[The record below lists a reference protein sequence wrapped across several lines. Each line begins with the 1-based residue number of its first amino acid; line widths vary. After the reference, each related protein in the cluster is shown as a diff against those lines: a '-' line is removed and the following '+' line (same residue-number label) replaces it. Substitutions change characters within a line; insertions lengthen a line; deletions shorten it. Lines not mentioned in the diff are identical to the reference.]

1 MHHISAAAGD
11 ESAEGRF
18 TAVGRGVTAALL
30 AELEPLFAYVL
41 PDGAPHRPTDAE
53 LRSLPQAFMY
63 AALSDGSRVVGRT
76 APARG
81 ESSAPVRFHTHA
93 VHIPVGVPLPGDRLP
108 VEAWRSPHWA
118 TVTPAGGASLSDPLG
133 ALPPGPAPVRE
144 GLDDFAVSRGPW
156 LAAVL
161 SDLRRASEEAVPA
174 GGPVVL
180 VERRS
185 ADVARWL
192 GLAAV
197 ALPRESAERL
207 TFTTY
212 TRRPGS
218 SALRVVGVAPE
229 DAAAAREAG
238 LRVHVCADRPPV
250 EATGDVWARTA
261 ARVWRSRAPELFQE
275 ALGLPGDPFAAGPLA
290 VVALCAGVGLGSEE
304 RAAAAAWAA
313 ERPYALD
320 AKRTGQLVEALTSPG
335 IDDRTG
341 SEFDAVGRL
350 FGALDGRCPASVTA
364 PLAAMLVTEAV
375 RGGNGSLE
383 LPRRDAFVGPEG
395 EAIAGVL
402 GPEILTELESGAG
415 GSRPVAR
422 TVQLLRVARLLGM
435 NTRDLLP
442 DVATRLAPALLRET
456 EAETEGPEGPEGY
469 AGPGRPEAAAEAAA
483 GPLRAAGTPGLTG
496 SREAPGTPGAPGPSG
511 APGTPGTPGPS
522 GAPRTP
528 GAAGTPAAPRPS
540 GTAGSPVA
548 PAFAPA
554 LLELLDEQF
563 DVRTALLGALDRIAP
578 EDPGAVARFLERVAL
593 PFTGTQ
599 ALPHLRMCAEAPGA
613 MTTLGR
619 DRTALWHRI
628 LRAAGLSPFAEPLV
642 LRTAAGLVWEDRA
655 PTVEEARLLLEA
667 ATSDAHRAAGTWSR
681 LADAALGAPADAEE
695 AEALAHDLL
704 RAFPQEIQGR
714 ERAALQLLALCRD
727 LRTGAPEPGWADR
740 VRTLRDRAA
749 PLEPPVQER
758 AFTALA
764 ERLLAPDRPGAE
776 LYAFVRSDDTDLI
789 AAYDRA
795 ARTEPTRARL
805 RTQPA
810 YAADCFTVWTAHPHV
825 GPAWTTTAAALLEEV
840 LRPAVRSM
848 SAELVAEVEETVGR
862 TGSSGR
868 ANAFR
873 DWNRSR
879 TLGRLGRRIVGRVRR
894 G

>member
-1 MHHISAAAGD
+1 MHHISAAPGD
-11 ESAEGRF
+11 AEAAGRF
-18 TAVGRGVTAALL
+18 TAVGPGVSAALL
-30 AELEPLFAYVL
+30 AELEPLIGYAL
-41 PDGAPHRPTDAE
+41 PEGVPHRPADAE
-53 LRSLPQAFMY
+53 LRSLPQAFTY
-63 AALSDGSRVVGRT
+63 ALLSDGSRVVGRT

-81 ESSAPVRFHTHA
+81 DGTAPVRFHTHA
-93 VHIPVGVPLPGDRLP
+93 VHLPPGVPLPGDRLA
-108 VEAWRSPHWA
+108 VEAWRSPLWVSA
-118 TVTPAGGASLSDPLG
+118 TPVGGGPLSDPL
-133 ALPPGPAPVRE
+133 ALLPPGPAPVRE

-161 SDLRRASEEAVPA
+161 ADLRRASDQEAPA

-180 VERRS
+180 VEKQN

-197 ALPRESAERL
+197 TLPRESVERL

-212 TRRPGS
+212 TRAPGS
-218 SALRVVGVAPE
+218 SPLRVVGAPPE

-250 EATGDVWARTA
+250 DGTADAWARTA

-275 ALGLPGDPFAAGPLA
+275 ARELPGDPFAAGPLA
-290 VVALCAGVGLGSEE
+290 VIALCAGVALGPEE
-304 RAAAAAWAA
+304 RAAAAGWAA

-350 FGALDGRCPASVTA
+350 FGALDGRCTASVTA
-364 PLAAMLVTEAV
+364 PLAVMLVTEAV

-383 LPRRDAFVGPEG
+383 LPRRDAFVGPDG

-402 GPEILTELESGAG
+402 APEILTELESGAG
-415 GSRPVAR
+415 GARPVAR
-422 TVQLLRVARLLGM
+422 TVQLLRVARLLGV
-435 NTRDLLP
+435 NGTEVLP
-442 DVATRLAPALLRET
+442 EAVERLARTILT
-456 EAETEGPEGPEGY
+456 EADGSEG
-469 AGPGRPEAAAEAAA
+469 
-483 GPLRAAGTPGLTG
+483 
-496 SREAPGTPGAPGPSG
+496 
-511 APGTPGTPGPS
+511 
-522 GAPRTP
+522 
-528 GAAGTPAAPRPS
+528 
-540 GTAGSPVA
+540 A

-619 DRTALWHRI
+619 DRTAVWHRV

-642 LRTAAGLVWEDRA
+642 LRTAVGLVWEDRA

-667 ATSDAHRAAGTWSR
+667 ATSDAHRAAGTWAR
-681 LADAALGAPADAEE
+681 LVDAALGAPADSEDGT
-695 AEALAHDLL
+695 ALAHDLL
-704 RAFPQEIQGR
+704 RAFPQEIGGR
-714 ERAALQLLALCRD
+714 ERAALQLLELCRD
-727 LRTGAPEPGWADR
+727 LRTGAPEPGWTEQ

-749 PLEPPVQER
+749 PLEPAVQER
-758 AFTALA
+758 AFTALV

-776 LYAFVRSDDTDLI
+776 LYAFVRSDDADLI

-795 ARTEPTRARL
+795 ARTEPTRTRL
-805 RTQPA
+805 RTHPA
-810 YAADCFTVWTAHPHV
+810 YAADCFTNWTAHPHA
-825 GPAWTTTAAALLEEV
+825 GTAWTTTAAALLDEV
-840 LRPAVRSM
+840 LRPAVRGM
-848 SAELVAEVEETVGR
+848 TAEAVAEVEETVGR

-879 TLGRLGRRIVGRVRR
+879 ALGRLGRRIAGRVRR

>member
-1 MHHISAAAGD
+1 MSLAQVHHISAAAGD

-18 TAVGRGVTAALL
+18 TAVGHGVTAALL

-53 LRSLPQAFMY
+53 LRSLPQAFTY
-63 AALSDGSRVVGRT
+63 AVLSDGSRAVGRT

-81 ESSAPVRFHTHA
+81 EASAPVRFHTHA
-93 VHIPVGVPLPGDRLP
+93 VHIPVGVPLPGGRLP

-118 TVTPAGGASLSDPLG
+118 TVTPPGGAAPSDPLG
-133 ALPPGPAPVRE
+133 TLPPGPAPVRE

-161 SDLRRASEEAVPA
+161 ADLRRAGEEAPA

-192 GLAAV
+192 ALAAI

-218 SALRVVGVAPE
+218 SPLRVAGVAPE

-250 EATGDVWARTA
+250 EATEDIWARTA

-275 ALGLPGDPFAAGPLA
+275 ARGLPGDPFAAGPLA

-320 AKRTGQLVEALTSPG
+320 AKRVGRLVEALTSPG

-383 LPRRDAFVGPEG
+383 LPRPDAFVGPEG

-402 GPEILTELESGAG
+402 GPEILTELESAAG
-415 GSRPVAR
+415 GLRPVAR
-422 TVQLLRVARLLGM
+422 TVQLLRVARLLGL

-442 DVATRLAPALLRET
+442 GVTTRLAPALLREAGA
-456 EAETEGPEGPEGY
+456 EAERAGGSGTAGGPEGAEGTAGSPETPATPGT
-469 AGPGRPEAAAEAAA
+469 AGTTGTPATPGAAASPEAT
-483 GPLRAAGTPGLTG
+483 GLSGTPI
-496 SREAPGTPGAPGPSG
+496 PPGAPGPSV
-511 APGTPGTPGPS
+511 
-522 GAPRTP
+522 
-528 GAAGTPAAPRPS
+528 
-540 GTAGSPVA
+540 TAGSPAV

-578 EDPGAVARFLERVAL
+578 EDPGAVARLLERVAL

-695 AEALAHDLL
+695 AETLAHDLL
-704 RAFPQEIQGR
+704 RAFPQEIGGR

-758 AFTALA
+758 ASISLA

-795 ARTEPTRARL
+795 ARTEPTRTRL
-805 RTQPA
+805 RTRPA
-810 YAADCFTVWTAHPHV
+810 YAADCFTVWTAHPHA
-825 GPAWTTTAAALLEEV
+825 GPAWTATAAALLEEV

-848 SAELVAEVEETVGR
+848 GAELVAEVEETVGR

-879 TLGRLGRRIVGRVRR
+879 ALGRLGRRIVGRVRR

>member
-1 MHHISAAAGD
+1 MSLAQVHHISAAPGD
-11 ESAEGRF
+11 EEAAGRF
-18 TAVGRGVTAALL
+18 TAVGPGVSAALL
-30 AELEPLFAYVL
+30 AELEPLIGYAL
-41 PDGAPHRPTDAE
+41 PDGASHRPADAE
-53 LRSLPQAFMY
+53 LRSLPQAFTY
-63 AALSDGSRVVGRT
+63 AVLSDGSRVVGRT

-81 ESSAPVRFHTHA
+81 DGTAPVRFHTHA
-93 VHIPVGVPLPGDRLP
+93 VHLPPGVPLPGDRLP
-108 VEAWRSPHWA
+108 VEAWRSPHWVSA
-118 TVTPAGGASLSDPLG
+118 TPVGGGALSDPLG
-133 ALPPGPAPVRE
+133 LLPPGPAPVRE

-161 SDLRRASEEAVPA
+161 ADLRRASEEEAPA

-180 VERRS
+180 VERQS

-197 ALPRESAERL
+197 TLPRESVERL

-218 SALRVVGVAPE
+218 SALRVVGAPPE

-250 EATGDVWARTA
+250 DGTADAWARTV
-261 ARVWRSRAPELFQE
+261 ARVWRSRAPELFEE
-275 ALGLPGDPFAAGPLA
+275 ARGLPGDPFAAGPLA
-290 VVALCAGVGLGSEE
+290 VIALCAGVALGPEE
-304 RAAAAAWAA
+304 RAAAAGWAA

-415 GSRPVAR
+415 GGRPVAR
-422 TVQLLRVARLLGM
+422 TVQLLRVARLLGV
-435 NTRDLLP
+435 NGTEVLP
-442 DVATRLAPALLRET
+442 EVVARLARTILT
-456 EAETEGPEGPEGY
+456 EADGSEG
-469 AGPGRPEAAAEAAA
+469 
-483 GPLRAAGTPGLTG
+483 T
-496 SREAPGTPGAPGPSG
+496 
-511 APGTPGTPGPS
+511 
-522 GAPRTP
+522 
-528 GAAGTPAAPRPS
+528 
-540 GTAGSPVA
+540 

-578 EDPGAVARFLERVAL
+578 EDPGAVARFLEWVAL

-619 DRTALWHRI
+619 DRSAVWHRV

-642 LRTAAGLVWEDRA
+642 LRTAVGLVWEDRA

-667 ATSDAHRAAGTWSR
+667 ATSDAHRAAGTWAR
-681 LADAALGAPADAEE
+681 LVDAALGAPADTEDGT
-695 AEALAHDLL
+695 ALAHDLL
-704 RAFPQEIQGR
+704 RAFPQEIGGR
-714 ERAALQLLALCRD
+714 ERAALQLLELCRD
-727 LRTGAPEPGWADR
+727 LRSGAPEPGWTEQ
-740 VRTLRDRAA
+740 VRTLRDRSA
-749 PLEPPVQER
+749 PLEPAIQER
-758 AFTALA
+758 AFTALT

-776 LYAFVRSDDTDLI
+776 LYAFVRSDDADLI

-795 ARTEPTRARL
+795 ARTEPTRTRL
-805 RTQPA
+805 RTHPA
-810 YAADCFTVWTAHPHV
+810 YAADCFTNWTAHPHA
-825 GPAWTTTAAALLEEV
+825 GTAWTTTAAALLDEV
-840 LRPAVRSM
+840 LRPAVRGM
-848 SAELVAEVEETVGR
+848 TAEAVAEVEETVGR

-879 TLGRLGRRIVGRVRR
+879 ALGRLGRRIAGRVRR

>member
-1 MHHISAAAGD
+1 MHHISAAPGGEGA
-11 ESAEGRF
+11 AGRF
-18 TAVGRGVTAALL
+18 TAVGRGVTGALL
-30 AELEPLFAYVL
+30 AEIEPLVGYAL
-41 PDGAPHRPTDAE
+41 PDGVPHRPADAE
-53 LRSLPQAFMY
+53 LRSLPQAFTY
-63 AALSDGSRVVGRT
+63 AVLSDGSRLVGRT

-81 ESSAPVRFHTHA
+81 AGPAPVRFHTHA
-93 VHIPVGVPLPGDRLP
+93 VHLPPGVPLPGDRLP
-108 VEAWRSPHWA
+108 VEAWRSPHWVSA
-118 TVTPAGGASLSDPLG
+118 TPAGGAAPDPLG
-133 ALPPGPAPVRE
+133 TLPPGPAPVRE

-156 LAAVL
+156 LATVL
-161 SDLRRASEEAVPA
+161 TDLRRASEEEAPA
-174 GGPVVL
+174 DGPVVL
-180 VERRS
+180 VEKQS

-197 ALPRESAERL
+197 TLSRESVERL

-218 SALRVVGVAPE
+218 SALRVVGALPE

-238 LRVHVCADRPPV
+238 LRVHECADRPPV
-250 EATGDVWARTA
+250 DGAPDAWARTA
-261 ARVWRSRAPELFQE
+261 ARVWRSRAPELFQKARE
-275 ALGLPGDPFAAGPLA
+275 LPGDPFAAGPLA
-290 VVALCAGVGLGSEE
+290 VIALCAGVTLGPEE
-304 RAAAAAWAA
+304 RAAAAGWAA

-350 FGALDGRCPASVTA
+350 FGALDGRCPTPVTA

-383 LPRRDAFVGPEG
+383 LPRRDAFAGPDG

-402 GPEILTELESGAG
+402 GPEILAELESGAG
-415 GSRPVAR
+415 GARPVAR
-422 TVQLLRVARLLGM
+422 TVQLLRVARLLGV
-435 NTRDLLP
+435 NGTEVLP
-442 DVATRLAPALLRET
+442 EVVDRLARTILT
-456 EAETEGPEGPEGY
+456 EADGSEG
-469 AGPGRPEAAAEAAA
+469 
-483 GPLRAAGTPGLTG
+483 
-496 SREAPGTPGAPGPSG
+496 
-511 APGTPGTPGPS
+511 
-522 GAPRTP
+522 
-528 GAAGTPAAPRPS
+528 
-540 GTAGSPVA
+540 A

-619 DRTALWHRI
+619 DRTAIWHRV

-655 PTVEEARLLLEA
+655 PTLEEARLLLDA
-667 ATSDAHRAAGTWSR
+667 ATSDAHRAAGTWAR
-681 LADAALGAPADAEE
+681 LVDAALGAPADAEE
-695 AEALAHDLL
+695 ATTLAHDLL
-704 RAFPQEIQGR
+704 RAFPQEIGGR
-714 ERAALQLLALCRD
+714 QRAALQLLELCRD
-727 LRTGAPEPGWADR
+727 LRTGAPEPGWTEQ

-749 PLEPPVQER
+749 PLEPAVQER
-758 AFTALA
+758 AFTALV

-776 LYAFVRSDDTDLI
+776 LYAFVRSDDAELI

-795 ARTEPTRARL
+795 ARSEPTRARL
-805 RTQPA
+805 RTHPA
-810 YAADCFTVWTAHPHV
+810 YAADCFTHWTAHPHA
-825 GPAWTTTAAALLEEV
+825 GTAWTTTAAALLDEV
-840 LRPAVRSM
+840 LRPAVRGM
-848 SAELVAEVEETVGR
+848 TAEAVAEVEETVGR

-879 TLGRLGRRIVGRVRR
+879 ALGRLGRRIAGRVRR

>member
-1 MHHISAAAGD
+1 MSLAQVHHISAAAGD

-53 LRSLPQAFMY
+53 LRSLPQAFTY
-63 AALSDGSRVVGRT
+63 AVLSDGSRVVGRT

-93 VHIPVGVPLPGDRLP
+93 VHIPAGVPLPGDRLP
-108 VEAWRSPHWA
+108 VEAWRSAHWA

-161 SDLRRASEEAVPA
+161 ADLRRASEEPPPA

-212 TRRPGS
+212 TRQPGS

-250 EATGDVWARTA
+250 GATGDVWARTA
-261 ARVWRSRAPELFQE
+261 ARVWRNRVPELFQE
-275 ALGLPGDPFAAGPLA
+275 ARGLPGDPFAAGPLA
-290 VVALCAGVGLGSEE
+290 VLALCAGVGLGSEE
-304 RAAAAAWAA
+304 RAAAAGWAA

-320 AKRTGQLVEALTSPG
+320 AKRVGQLVEALTSPG

-341 SEFDAVGRL
+341 PEFDAVGRL

-435 NTRDLLP
+435 NTRELLP

-456 EAETEGPEGPEGY
+456 ERPED
-469 AGPGRPEAAAEAAA
+469 AGPGRPEEATEAAA

-496 SREAPGTPGAPGPSG
+496 SRGAPGTPGAPGPSG
-511 APGTPGTPGPS
+511 AVRAPGS
-522 GAPRTP
+522 
-528 GAAGTPAAPRPS
+528 AGTPAAPRPS
-540 GTAGSPVA
+540 GTAGSPAA

-619 DRTALWHRI
+619 DRTALWHRV

-667 ATSDAHRAAGTWSR
+667 ATSDAHRAAGTWAR

-704 RAFPQEIQGR
+704 RAFPQEIGGR

-740 VRTLRDRAA
+740 IRTLRDRAD
-749 PLEPPVQER
+749 PIEPPVQER

-795 ARTEPTRARL
+795 ARTEPTRTRL

-825 GPAWTTTAAALLEEV
+825 GPAWTATAAALLEEV

-848 SAELVAEVEETVGR
+848 AAELVAEVEETVGR

-879 TLGRLGRRIVGRVRR
+879 ALGRLGRRIVGRVRR

>member
-30 AELEPLFAYVL
+30 AELEPLFAYAL

-53 LRSLPQAFMY
+53 LRSLPQAFTY
-63 AALSDGSRVVGRT
+63 AVLSDGSRVVGRT

-161 SDLRRASEEAVPA
+161 ADLRRASEEPPPA

-180 VERRS
+180 LERRS

-250 EATGDVWARTA
+250 DGTGDVWARTA

-275 ALGLPGDPFAAGPLA
+275 ARGLPGDPFAAGPLA

-350 FGALDGRCPASVTA
+350 FGALDGRCPAPVTA

-435 NTRDLLP
+435 NTRELLP

-456 EAETEGPEGPEGY
+456 KAETEGPEGPEGY
-469 AGPGRPEAAAEAAA
+469 AGPGRPEE
-483 GPLRAAGTPGLTG
+483 
-496 SREAPGTPGAPGPSG
+496 APGPSG
-511 APGTPGTPGPS
+511 ASKP
-522 GAPRTP
+522 
-528 GAAGTPAAPRPS
+528 PA
-540 GTAGSPVA
+540 A

-619 DRTALWHRI
+619 DRTALWHRV

-681 LADAALGAPADAEE
+681 LADAALGAPADAEK
-695 AEALAHDLL
+695 AESLAHDLL
-704 RAFPQEIQGR
+704 RAFPQEIGGR

-727 LRTGAPEPGWADR
+727 LRTGAPEPGWTDR

-789 AAYDRA
+789 ATYDRA
-795 ARTEPTRARL
+795 ARTELTRTRL

-810 YAADCFTVWTAHPHV
+810 YAADCFTVWTAHPHA
-825 GPAWTTTAAALLEEV
+825 GPAWTATAAALLEEV

-848 SAELVAEVEETVGR
+848 AAELVAEVEETVGR

-879 TLGRLGRRIVGRVRR
+879 ALGRLGRRIVGRVRR

>member
-1 MHHISAAAGD
+1 MSLAQVHHISAAAGD

-18 TAVGRGVTAALL
+18 TAVGHGVTAALL

-53 LRSLPQAFMY
+53 LRSLPQAFTY
-63 AALSDGSRVVGRT
+63 AVLSDGSRAVGRT

-81 ESSAPVRFHTHA
+81 EASAPVRFHTHA
-93 VHIPVGVPLPGDRLP
+93 VHIPAGVPLPGGRLP

-118 TVTPAGGASLSDPLG
+118 TVTPPGGAAPSDPLG
-133 ALPPGPAPVRE
+133 TLPPGPAPVRE

-161 SDLRRASEEAVPA
+161 ADLRRAGEEAPA

-192 GLAAV
+192 ALAAI

-218 SALRVVGVAPE
+218 SPLRVAGVAPE

-250 EATGDVWARTA
+250 EATEDIWARTA

-275 ALGLPGDPFAAGPLA
+275 ARGLPGDPFAAGPLA

-320 AKRTGQLVEALTSPG
+320 AKRVGRLVEALTSPG

-383 LPRRDAFVGPEG
+383 LPRPDAFVGPEG

-402 GPEILTELESGAG
+402 GPEILAELESGAG
-415 GSRPVAR
+415 GARPVAR
-422 TVQLLRVARLLGM
+422 TVQLLRVARLLGV
-435 NTRDLLP
+435 NSTEVLP
-442 DVATRLAPALLRET
+442 GVVDRLARTILA
-456 EAETEGPEGPEGY
+456 EAK
-469 AGPGRPEAAAEAAA
+469 AGEEADGAAEA
-483 GPLRAAGTPGLTG
+483 L
-496 SREAPGTPGAPGPSG
+496 
-511 APGTPGTPGPS
+511 
-522 GAPRTP
+522 
-528 GAAGTPAAPRPS
+528 
-540 GTAGSPVA
+540 
-548 PAFAPA
+548 AFAPA

-578 EDPGAVARFLERVAL
+578 EDPGAVARFLGQVAL

-599 ALPHLRMCAEAPGA
+599 ALPHLRMCAEVPGA

-619 DRTALWHRI
+619 DRAAAWYRV

-642 LRTAAGLVWEDRA
+642 LRTAVGLVWEDRA
-655 PTVEEARLLLEA
+655 PTVEEARLVLEA
-667 ATSDAHRAAGTWSR
+667 ATSDAHRVAGTWTR
-681 LADAALGAPADAEE
+681 LVDAALGAPADAED
-695 AEALAHDLL
+695 ATALAHDLL
-704 RAFPQEIQGR
+704 RGFPQEIGGR
-714 ERAALQLLALCRD
+714 ERAALQLLDLCRA
-727 LRTGAPEPGWADR
+727 LRTGAPEPGWAEQ

-749 PLEPPVQER
+749 PLEPAVQER
-758 AFTALA
+758 AFTSLV

-776 LYAFVRSDDTDLI
+776 LYDFVRSDDADLI

-795 ARTEPTRARL
+795 ARAEPTRARL
-805 RTQPA
+805 RTHPA
-810 YAADCFTVWTAHPHV
+810 YAADCFTHWTAHPHA

-840 LRPAVRSM
+840 LRPAVRGM
-848 SAELVAEVEETVGR
+848 TAEAVAEVEETVGR

-879 TLGRLGRRIVGRVRR
+879 ALGRLGRRIAGRVRR

>member
-1 MHHISAAAGD
+1 MSLAQVHHISAAPGD
-11 ESAEGRF
+11 AEAAGRF
-18 TAVGRGVTAALL
+18 TAVGPGVSAALL
-30 AELEPLFAYVL
+30 AELEPLTGYAL
-41 PDGAPHRPTDAE
+41 PDGASHRPADAE
-53 LRSLPQAFMY
+53 LRSLPQAFTY
-63 AALSDGSRVVGRT
+63 AVLSDGSRLVGRT

-81 ESSAPVRFHTHA
+81 DGRAPVRFHTHA
-93 VHIPVGVPLPGDRLP
+93 VHLPPGVPLPGDRLP
-108 VEAWRSPHWA
+108 VEAWRSPHWVSA
-118 TVTPAGGASLSDPLG
+118 TPVGGGALSDPLG
-133 ALPPGPAPVRE
+133 MLPPGPAPVRE

-161 SDLRRASEEAVPA
+161 ADLRRASEEEAPA

-180 VERRS
+180 VEKQN

-197 ALPRESAERL
+197 TLPRESVERL

-218 SALRVVGVAPE
+218 SALRVVGAPPE

-250 EATGDVWARTA
+250 DGAPDAWARTA
-261 ARVWRSRAPELFQE
+261 ARVWRSRAPELFEE
-275 ALGLPGDPFAAGPLA
+275 ARGLPGDPFAAGPLA
-290 VVALCAGVGLGSEE
+290 VIALCAGVALGTEE
-304 RAAAAAWAA
+304 RAAAAGWAA

-350 FGALDGRCPASVTA
+350 FGALDGRCTASVTA

-402 GPEILTELESGAG
+402 APEILTELESGAG
-415 GSRPVAR
+415 GARPVAR
-422 TVQLLRVARLLGM
+422 TVQLLRVARLLGV
-435 NTRDLLP
+435 NGTEVLP
-442 DVATRLAPALLRET
+442 EVVERLARTILT
-456 EAETEGPEGPEGY
+456 EADGPEG
-469 AGPGRPEAAAEAAA
+469 
-483 GPLRAAGTPGLTG
+483 
-496 SREAPGTPGAPGPSG
+496 
-511 APGTPGTPGPS
+511 
-522 GAPRTP
+522 
-528 GAAGTPAAPRPS
+528 
-540 GTAGSPVA
+540 A

-619 DRTALWHRI
+619 DRTAVWHRV

-642 LRTAAGLVWEDRA
+642 LRTAVGLVWEDRA
-655 PTVEEARLLLEA
+655 PSVEEARLLLEA
-667 ATSDAHRAAGTWSR
+667 ATSDAHRAAGTWAR
-681 LADAALGAPADAEE
+681 LVDAALGAPADTEDGT
-695 AEALAHDLL
+695 ALAHDLL
-704 RAFPQEIQGR
+704 RAFPQEIGGR
-714 ERAALQLLALCRD
+714 ERAALQLLELCRD
-727 LRTGAPEPGWADR
+727 LRSGAPEPGWTER

-749 PLEPPVQER
+749 PLEPAVQER
-758 AFTALA
+758 AFTALV

-776 LYAFVRSDDTDLI
+776 LYAFVRSDDADLI

-795 ARTEPTRARL
+795 ARAEPTRARL
-805 RTQPA
+805 RTHPA
-810 YAADCFTVWTAHPHV
+810 YAADCFTNWTAHPHA
-825 GPAWTTTAAALLEEV
+825 GTAWTTTAAALLDEV
-840 LRPAVRSM
+840 LRPAVRGM
-848 SAELVAEVEETVGR
+848 TAEAVAEVEETVGR

-879 TLGRLGRRIVGRVRR
+879 ALGRLGRRIAGRVRR

>member
-1 MHHISAAAGD
+1 MSLAQVHHISAAPGD
-11 ESAEGRF
+11 EEAAGRF
-18 TAVGRGVTAALL
+18 TAVGPGVSAALL
-30 AELEPLFAYVL
+30 AELEPLIGYAL
-41 PDGAPHRPTDAE
+41 PDGASHRPADAE
-53 LRSLPQAFMY
+53 LRSLPQAFTY
-63 AALSDGSRVVGRT
+63 AVLSDGSRVVGRT

-81 ESSAPVRFHTHA
+81 DGTAPVRFHTHA
-93 VHIPVGVPLPGDRLP
+93 VHLPPGVPLPGDRLP
-108 VEAWRSPHWA
+108 VEAWRSPHWVSA
-118 TVTPAGGASLSDPLG
+118 TPVGGGALSDPLG
-133 ALPPGPAPVRE
+133 LLPPGPAPVRE

-161 SDLRRASEEAVPA
+161 ADLRRASEEEAPA

-180 VERRS
+180 VERQS

-197 ALPRESAERL
+197 TLPRGSVERL

-218 SALRVVGVAPE
+218 SALRVVGAPPE

-250 EATGDVWARTA
+250 DGTADAWARTA
-261 ARVWRSRAPELFQE
+261 ARVWRSRAPELFEE
-275 ALGLPGDPFAAGPLA
+275 ARGLPGDPFAAGPLA
-290 VVALCAGVGLGSEE
+290 VIALCSGVALGPEE
-304 RAAAAAWAA
+304 RAAAAGWAA
-313 ERPYALD
+313 ERPYAVD

-415 GSRPVAR
+415 GGRPVAR
-422 TVQLLRVARLLGM
+422 TVQLLRVARLLGV
-435 NTRDLLP
+435 NGTEVLP
-442 DVATRLAPALLRET
+442 EVVARLARTILT
-456 EAETEGPEGPEGY
+456 EADGSEG
-469 AGPGRPEAAAEAAA
+469 
-483 GPLRAAGTPGLTG
+483 T
-496 SREAPGTPGAPGPSG
+496 
-511 APGTPGTPGPS
+511 
-522 GAPRTP
+522 
-528 GAAGTPAAPRPS
+528 
-540 GTAGSPVA
+540 

-619 DRTALWHRI
+619 DRSAVWHRV

-642 LRTAAGLVWEDRA
+642 LRTAVGLVWEDRA

-667 ATSDAHRAAGTWSR
+667 ATSDAHRAAGTWAR
-681 LADAALGAPADAEE
+681 LVDAALGAPADTEDGT
-695 AEALAHDLL
+695 ALAHDLL
-704 RAFPQEIQGR
+704 RAFPQEIGGR
-714 ERAALQLLALCRD
+714 ERAALQLLELCRD
-727 LRTGAPEPGWADR
+727 LRSGAPEPGWTEQ

-749 PLEPPVQER
+749 PLEPAIQER
-758 AFTALA
+758 AFTALT

-776 LYAFVRSDDTDLI
+776 LYAFVRSDDADLI

-795 ARTEPTRARL
+795 ARTEPTRTRL
-805 RTQPA
+805 RTNPA
-810 YAADCFTVWTAHPHV
+810 YAADCFTNWTAHPHA
-825 GPAWTTTAAALLEEV
+825 GTAWTTTAAALLDEV
-840 LRPAVRSM
+840 LRPAVRGM
-848 SAELVAEVEETVGR
+848 TAEAVAEVEETVGR

-879 TLGRLGRRIVGRVRR
+879 ALGRLGRRIAGRVRR

>member
-1 MHHISAAAGD
+1 MHHISAALGD
-11 ESAEGRF
+11 EEAGGRF
-18 TAVGRGVTAALL
+18 TAVGPGVSAAQL
-30 AELEPLFAYVL
+30 AEMEPLVGYAL
-41 PDGAPHRPTDAE
+41 PDGVPHRPTDAE
-53 LRSLPQAFMY
+53 LRALPQAFTY
-63 AALSDGSRVVGRT
+63 VVLSDGSRAVGRT

-81 ESSAPVRFHTHA
+81 DGTAPVRFHTHA
-93 VHIPVGVPLPGDRLP
+93 VHLPPGVPLPGGRLP
-108 VEAWRSPHWA
+108 VEAWRSPHWVSA
-118 TVTPAGGASLSDPLG
+118 TPVGGGALSDPLG
-133 ALPPGPAPVRE
+133 MLPPGPAPVRE

-161 SDLRRASEEAVPA
+161 ADLRRAGEEEAPA

-180 VERRS
+180 VEKRS

-197 ALPRESAERL
+197 TLPRESVERL

-218 SALRVVGVAPE
+218 STLRVVGAPPE

-250 EATGDVWARTA
+250 DGAADAWARTA
-261 ARVWRSRAPELFQE
+261 ARVWRSRAPELFEE
-275 ALGLPGDPFAAGPLA
+275 ARGLPGDPFAAGPLA
-290 VVALCAGVGLGSEE
+290 VIALCAGVALGPEE
-304 RAAAAAWAA
+304 RAAAADWAA

-341 SEFDAVGRL
+341 PEFDAVGRL

-383 LPRRDAFVGPEG
+383 LPRRDAFVGPDG
-395 EAIAGVL
+395 EAIAGLL
-402 GPEILTELESGAG
+402 GPEILTELESVAG
-415 GSRPVAR
+415 GTRPVAR
-422 TVQLLRVARLLGM
+422 TVQLLRVARLLGVNGM
-435 NTRDLLP
+435 EVLP
-442 DVATRLAPALLRET
+442 TAVDRLARTILT
-456 EAETEGPEGPEGY
+456 EA
-469 AGPGRPEAAAEAAA
+469 
-483 GPLRAAGTPGLTG
+483 
-496 SREAPGTPGAPGPSG
+496 SRESG
-511 APGTPGTPGPS
+511 Q
-522 GAPRTP
+522 
-528 GAAGTPAAPRPS
+528 
-540 GTAGSPVA
+540 

-578 EDPGAVARFLERVAL
+578 EDPGAVAGFLERVAL

-619 DRTALWHRI
+619 DRTAVWHRV
-628 LRAAGLSPFAEPLV
+628 LRAAGLSPFAEPSV
-642 LRTAAGLVWEDRA
+642 LRTAVGLVWEDRA

-667 ATSDAHRAAGTWSR
+667 ATSDAHRAAGTWAR
-681 LADAALGAPADAEE
+681 LVDAALGAPADTEDGTT
-695 AEALAHDLL
+695 LAHDLL
-704 RAFPQEIQGR
+704 RGFPQEIGGR
-714 ERAALQLLALCRD
+714 ERAALQLLELCRD
-727 LRTGAPEPGWADR
+727 LRSGAPEPGWTEQ

-749 PLEPPVQER
+749 PLEPAVQER
-758 AFTALA
+758 AFTALT

-776 LYAFVRSDDTDLI
+776 LYAFVRSDDADLI

-795 ARTEPTRARL
+795 ARAEPTRTRL
-805 RTQPA
+805 RTHPA
-810 YAADCFTVWTAHPHV
+810 YAADCFTNWTAHPHA
-825 GPAWTTTAAALLEEV
+825 GTAWTTTAAALLDEV
-840 LRPAVRSM
+840 LRPAVRGM
-848 SAELVAEVEETVGR
+848 TAEAVAEVEETVSR

-879 TLGRLGRRIVGRVRR
+879 ALGRLGRRIAGRVRR

>member
-1 MHHISAAAGD
+1 MSLAQVHHISAAAGD

-18 TAVGRGVTAALL
+18 TAVGHGVTAALL

-53 LRSLPQAFMY
+53 LRSLPQAFTY
-63 AALSDGSRVVGRT
+63 AVLSDGSRAVGRT

-81 ESSAPVRFHTHA
+81 EASAPVRFHTHA
-93 VHIPVGVPLPGDRLP
+93 VHIPAGVPLPGGRLP

-118 TVTPAGGASLSDPLG
+118 TVTPPGGAAPSDPLG
-133 ALPPGPAPVRE
+133 TLPPGPAPVRE

-161 SDLRRASEEAVPA
+161 ADLRRAGEEAPA

-192 GLAAV
+192 ALAAI
-197 ALPRESAERL
+197 ALPRESVERL

-218 SALRVVGVAPE
+218 SPLRVAGVAPE

-250 EATGDVWARTA
+250 EATEDIWARTA

-275 ALGLPGDPFAAGPLA
+275 ARGLPGDPFAAGPLA

-320 AKRTGQLVEALTSPG
+320 AKRVGRLVEALTSPG

-383 LPRRDAFVGPEG
+383 LPRPDAFVGPEG

-402 GPEILTELESGAG
+402 GPEILAELESGAG
-415 GSRPVAR
+415 GARPVAR
-422 TVQLLRVARLLGM
+422 TVQLLRVARLLGV
-435 NTRDLLP
+435 NSTEVLP
-442 DVATRLAPALLRET
+442 GVVDRLARTILA
-456 EAETEGPEGPEGY
+456 EAK
-469 AGPGRPEAAAEAAA
+469 AGEEADGAAEA
-483 GPLRAAGTPGLTG
+483 L
-496 SREAPGTPGAPGPSG
+496 
-511 APGTPGTPGPS
+511 
-522 GAPRTP
+522 
-528 GAAGTPAAPRPS
+528 
-540 GTAGSPVA
+540 
-548 PAFAPA
+548 AFAPA

-578 EDPGAVARFLERVAL
+578 EDPGAVARFLGRVAL

-599 ALPHLRMCAEAPGA
+599 ALPHLRMCAEVPGA

-619 DRTALWHRI
+619 DRAAAWYRV

-642 LRTAAGLVWEDRA
+642 LRTAVGLVWEDRA
-655 PTVEEARLLLEA
+655 PTVEEARLVLEA
-667 ATSDAHRAAGTWSR
+667 ATSDAHRVAGTWTR
-681 LADAALGAPADAEE
+681 LVDAALGAPADAED
-695 AEALAHDLL
+695 ATALAHDLL
-704 RAFPQEIQGR
+704 RGFPQEIGGR
-714 ERAALQLLALCRD
+714 ERAALQLLDLCRA
-727 LRTGAPEPGWADR
+727 LRTGAPEPGWAEQ

-749 PLEPPVQER
+749 PLEPAVQER
-758 AFTALA
+758 AFTSLV

-776 LYAFVRSDDTDLI
+776 LYDFVRSDDADLI

-795 ARTEPTRARL
+795 ARAEPTRARL
-805 RTQPA
+805 RTHPA
-810 YAADCFTVWTAHPHV
+810 YAADCFTHWTAHPHA

-840 LRPAVRSM
+840 LRPAVRGM
-848 SAELVAEVEETVGR
+848 TTEAVAEVEETVGR

-879 TLGRLGRRIVGRVRR
+879 ALGRLGRRIAGRVRR